1 MGRWNG
7 WMGWLL
13 VALTMFA
20 APVWAQTTSNILGT
34 AEDANGAPV
43 AGIKVVL
50 GGEALIGGARETL
63 TATDGSFRFI
73 GLLPGGYTVTATA
86 EGFRPFA
93 SGDVYLSLGETM
105 DLTALMEV
113 KTGEDVITTT
123 APAPAVDMKKVTMG
137 QTLSRSELK
146 NLPLPRRSYQQA
158 TRFVAGVDPDA
169 GGGNPSIH
177 GSSTYSNAY
186 LIDGV
191 NTTDPSTNTFSLNFN
206 YDAICDIEVQTG
218 TISPE
223 YGNVTG
229 GVINLVTCGGSN
241 EHHFDT
247 SYYYSS
253 KDLTMED
260 RSGEKRD
267 ASEETFNVN
276 AGGPIIQDK
285 LWYYASM
292 QYLKTQSQIAKLP
305 GQPAH
310 PPEDSE
316 GFYWLAKLTGAPD
329 THNRFTLLFQG
340 DPRYFNNTLQDP
352 TVSKEAEGHQDQG
365 GMLASL
371 RWDGLYDPFVAKVQ
385 LAYKST
391 FLDIFPQARAKSSSA
406 FNFGNSLT
414 EKNDFGVTSGCLV
427 GPDGVNYCGATAS
440 DVQDSPEFGNGL
452 HYNLDTGES
461 TVGDSSDFFIIR
473 ERTQGTASVSRFL
486 DSSFGK
492 HEIKAGV
499 DTAFMVDT
507 QTDRYPGGATA
518 FIEFDQDGD
527 GVADPYSARLVA
539 SDKGALTQV
548 VEGNVMA
555 FFALDNWDIQDRIRL
570 QPGVRV
576 EQARYDN
583 YEGKTVLN
591 FNTVA
596 PRFGFSADAF
606 GDKQTRIHGG
616 YGQLYETGNLA
627 LAQFVGTSL
636 TSHRT
641 YYESELSGDLNG
653 DGIISNR
660 YYEDPDNQSIRGGAS
675 GRRVDKNL
683 QPMRTDEYQ
692 VGIEQAL
699 SDDASV
705 DLTYIRRDTVNAWE
719 DRGVGQIWNQAGT
732 AVVGSEDGSFSQVF
746 EVATI
751 DGAERKYE
759 AFELSLNKQFA
770 NNWSMAGSYTLSWL
784 EGSTVELLTGDFDNP
799 RQDAYGYGP
808 LADDHRNVIKMQ
820 GAYLFPVGL
829 SVGAAYEFE
838 SGAPYSKL
846 FLNDEDGGYSNR
858 RSPRGTDP
866 GIDPND
872 PSDDQALTLPDYT
885 NISLHAG
892 YSLKKLTGQDLEFVA
907 NINNLLNLQAVTGL
921 ENSDVEGYGLPN
933 AYQRP
938 FTAQLGVTYSY

>member
-20 APVWAQTTSNILGT
+20 SPVWAQTTSTILGT

-43 AGIKVVL
+43 TGIKVVL

-93 SGDVYLSLGETM
+93 SGVVYLSLGETM

-113 KTGEDVITTT
+113 KTSEDVITTT
-123 APAPAVDMKKVTMG
+123 APAPVVDTKKVTMG
-137 QTLSRSELK
+137 QTLSRAELK

-177 GSSTYSNAY
+177 GSSYDSNAY

-191 NTTDPSTNTFSLNFN
+191 NTTDPSSNTFSLNFN

-223 YGNVTG
+223 YGNITG

-241 EHHFDT
+241 EHHLDT
-247 SYYYSS
+247 SYYFSS
-253 KDLTMED
+253 KELTMED
-260 RSGEKRD
+260 HSGAKRD
-267 ASEETFNVN
+267 ASEQTFNVN
-276 AGGPIIQDK
+276 VGGPIIQDR
-285 LWYYASM
+285 LWYYASL
-292 QYLKTQSQIAKLP
+292 QYLKTQTQIAKLP

-352 TVSKEAEGHQDQG
+352 TVSKEAEEHQDQG
-365 GMLASL
+365 GLLASL
-371 RWDGLYDPFVAKVQ
+371 RWDGLYDPYVAKVQ
-385 LAYKST
+385 LAYKSS
-391 FLDIFPQARAKSSSA
+391 FLDIFPQQRTKSSSA
-406 FNFGNSLT
+406 FQFGNSLS
-414 EKNDFGVTSGCLV
+414 EKNDFGLTSGCLV
-427 GPDGVNYCGATAS
+427 GPDGLNYCGATAS
-440 DVQDSPEFGNGL
+440 DVQESPQFGNGF

-461 TVGDSSDFFIIR
+461 TVGDSADYYTLR
-473 ERTQGTASVSRFL
+473 ERYQGTASLSRFV
-486 DSSFGK
+486 DSEVGK
-492 HEIKAGV
+492 HELKAGV
-499 DTAFMVDT
+499 DTAFMRDT
-507 QTDRYPGGATA
+507 VTERYAGGASA
-518 FIEFDQDGD
+518 FYESDQDGD
-527 GVADPYSARLVA
+527 GSGDPYAA
-539 SDKGALTQV
+539 SIVTSNNGTLTQV
-548 VEGNVMA
+548 VEGTVIA
-555 FFALDNWDIQDRIRL
+555 LFALDNWDIADRIRL

-583 YEGKTVLN
+583 YEGKTVLD
-591 FNTVA
+591 FDTVA

-616 YGQLYETGNLA
+616 YGQLYETGNLY

-636 TSHRT
+636 QTHDAYWQGEIS
-641 YYESELSGDLNG
+641 DDNG
-653 DGIISNR
+653 NGTLDGS
-660 YYEDPDNQSIRGGAS
+660 YVEDPENQSIEGGAS
-675 GRRVDKNL
+675 GRRVGKNL

-705 DLTYIRRDTVNAWE
+705 DLTYIRRDTVNAWDFRE
-719 DRGVGQIWNQAGT
+719 LRQIWNQAGT
-732 AVVGSEDGSFSQVF
+732 AVVGSEDGSFSQLS
-746 EVATI
+746 ELATME
-751 DGAERKYE
+751 GAERNYE
-759 AFELSLNKQFA
+759 AFELSLNRQFA
-770 NNWSMAGSYTLSWL
+770 NSWSMAGSYTLSWL
-784 EGSTVELLTGDFDNP
+784 EGSTGDFANP
-799 RQDAYGYGP
+799 RQTSYGYGP
-808 LADDHRNVIKMQ
+808 LADDHRHVIKMQ

-829 SVGAAYEFE
+829 SVGATYEFA

-846 FLNDEDGGYSNR
+846 FLNDSDGGYSNR

-872 PSDDQALTLPDYT
+872 SSDDQALTLPDYT

-892 YSLKKLTGQDLEFVA
+892 YSLKELTGQDLEFVA
-907 NINNLLNLQAVTGL
+907 NINNLLNLQAVTGI
-921 ENSDVEGYGLPN
+921 ENNAVEGYGLPN
-933 AYQRP
+933 DYQRP

>member
-1 MGRWNG
+1 
-7 WMGWLL
+7 MGWLL

-20 APVWAQTTSNILGT
+20 SPVWAQTTSNILGT

-93 SGDVYLSLGETM
+93 SGAVYLSLGETM

-113 KTGEDVITTT
+113 KTSEDVITTT
-123 APAPAVDMKKVTMG
+123 APAPVVDTKKVTMG
-137 QTLSRSELK
+137 QTLSRAELK

-186 LIDGV
+186 LVDGV
-191 NTTDPSTNTFSLNFN
+191 NTTDPSVNTFSLNFN

-247 SYYYSS
+247 SYYFSS
-253 KDLTMED
+253 KELTMED
-260 RSGEKRD
+260 RSGAKRD
-267 ASEETFNVN
+267 ASEQTFNVN
-276 AGGPIIQDK
+276 AGGPIIQDR
-285 LWYYASM
+285 LWYYTSL
-292 QYLKTQSQIAKLP
+292 QYLQSQSQIAQLP
-305 GQPAH
+305 ERTEDH
-310 PPEDSE
+310 NPEKSE
-316 GFYWLAKLTGAPD
+316 RLYWLAKLTGAPD

-340 DPRYFNNTLQDP
+340 DPSYLDNTLQDP
-352 TVSKEAEGHQDQG
+352 TVANVAEEHQDQG

-371 RWDGLYDPFVAKVQ
+371 RWDGLYDPYVAKVQ
-385 LAYKST
+385 LAYKSS
-391 FLDIFPQARAKSSSA
+391 FIDVFPQARAKSSSP
-406 FNFGNSLT
+406 FNFGNSLS
-414 EKNDFGVTSGCLV
+414 EKNDFGLTSGCLV
-427 GPDGVNYCGATAS
+427 GPDGLNYCGATAS
-440 DVQDSPEFGNGL
+440 DVQDSSQFGNGL
-452 HYNLDTGES
+452 HYNLDTGER
-461 TVGDSSDFFIIR
+461 TVGDSADYYTLR
-473 ERTQGTASVSRFL
+473 ERYQGTASVSRFF

-492 HEIKAGV
+492 HEVKTGIDSALMR
-499 DTAFMVDT
+499 DTVT
-507 QTDRYPGGATA
+507 ERYAGGASV
-518 FIEFDQDGD
+518 FYESDKDGD
-527 GVADPYSARLVA
+527 GSGDPDYA
-539 SDKGALTQV
+539 SIVSSNNGTLTQV
-548 VEGNVMA
+548 VEGTVIA
-555 FFALDNWDIQDRIRL
+555 LFALDNWDIADRIRL

-576 EQARYDN
+576 EKSRYDN
-583 YEGKTVLN
+583 YEGETVLD
-591 FNTVA
+591 FDTVA

-616 YGQLYETGNLA
+616 YGQLYETGNLY

-636 TSHRT
+636 QTHDAYWQGEIS
-641 YYESELSGDLNG
+641 DDNDNG
-653 DGIISNR
+653 KLDGS
-660 YYEDPDNQSIRGGAS
+660 YVEDPDNQSIEGGAS

-699 SDDASV
+699 SEDASV
-705 DLTYIRRDTVNAWE
+705 DLTYIRRGTVNAWE

-732 AVVGSEDGSFSQVF
+732 VVVGSEDGSFSQVL

-751 DGAERKYE
+751 DGAERNYE

-770 NNWSMAGSYTLSWL
+770 NSWSMAGSYTLSWL
-784 EGSTVELLTGDFDNP
+784 EGSTVELISDSFDNP
-799 RQDAYGYGP
+799 RQNSYGYGP
-808 LADDHRNVIKMQ
+808 LADDHRHVIKMQ

-829 SVGAAYEFE
+829 SVGATYEFA

-846 FLNDEDGGYSNR
+846 FLNDSDGGYSNR

-892 YSLKKLTGQDLEFVA
+892 YSLQMLTGQDLELVA
-907 NINNLLNLQAVTGL
+907 NINNLLNLQAVTGI
-921 ENSDVEGYGLPN
+921 ENNNVKEGYGLPN
-933 AYQRP
+933 AYQSP

>member
-1 MGRWNG
+1 
-7 WMGWLL
+7 
-13 VALTMFA
+13 
-20 APVWAQTTSNILGT
+20 
-34 AEDANGAPV
+34 
-43 AGIKVVL
+43 
-50 GGEALIGGARETL
+50 
-63 TATDGSFRFI
+63 
-73 GLLPGGYTVTATA
+73 
-86 EGFRPFA
+86 
-93 SGDVYLSLGETM
+93 
-105 DLTALMEV
+105 
-113 KTGEDVITTT
+113 
-123 APAPAVDMKKVTMG
+123 
-137 QTLSRSELK
+137 
-146 NLPLPRRSYQQA
+146 
-158 TRFVAGVDPDA
+158 
-169 GGGNPSIH
+169 
-177 GSSTYSNAY
+177 
-186 LIDGV
+186 
-191 NTTDPSTNTFSLNFN
+191 
-206 YDAICDIEVQTG
+206 
-218 TISPE
+218 
-223 YGNVTG
+223 
-229 GVINLVTCGGSN
+229 
-241 EHHFDT
+241 
-247 SYYYSS
+247 
-253 KDLTMED
+253 
-260 RSGEKRD
+260 
-267 ASEETFNVN
+267 
-276 AGGPIIQDK
+276 
-285 LWYYASM
+285 
-292 QYLKTQSQIAKLP
+292 
-305 GQPAH
+305 
-310 PPEDSE
+310 
-316 GFYWLAKLTGAPD
+316 
-329 THNRFTLLFQG
+329 
-340 DPRYFNNTLQDP
+340 
-352 TVSKEAEGHQDQG
+352 
-365 GMLASL
+365 
-371 RWDGLYDPFVAKVQ
+371 
-385 LAYKST
+385 
-391 FLDIFPQARAKSSSA
+391 
-406 FNFGNSLT
+406 
-414 EKNDFGVTSGCLV
+414 VTSGCLV

-461 TVGDSSDFFIIR
+461 TVGDSSDFYIIR

-499 DTAFMVDT
+499 DTAFMADT

-518 FIEFDQDGD
+518 FLEFDQDGD
-527 GVADPYSARLVA
+527 GVADPYSARIVA
-539 SDKGALTQV
+539 SDNGALTQV
-548 VEGNVMA
+548 VEGSVMA
-555 FFALDNWDIQDRIRL
+555 FFALDNWDIADRIRL
-570 QPGVRV
+570 QPGIRI
-576 EQARYDN
+576 EKAAYDN
-583 YEGKTVLN
+583 YKGETVLD

-616 YGQLYETGNLA
+616 YGQLYETGNLY

-636 TSHRT
+636 TSHRA

-675 GRRVDKNL
+675 GRKVQDGL
-683 QPMRTDEYQ
+683 EPMRTDEYQ

-770 NNWSMAGSYTLSWL
+770 HNWSMAGSYTLSWL

-799 RQDAYGYGP
+799 RQDSYGYGP
-808 LADDHRNVIKMQ
+808 LADDHRHVIKMQ

-907 NINNLLNLQAVTGL
+907 NINNLLNLQAVTSI